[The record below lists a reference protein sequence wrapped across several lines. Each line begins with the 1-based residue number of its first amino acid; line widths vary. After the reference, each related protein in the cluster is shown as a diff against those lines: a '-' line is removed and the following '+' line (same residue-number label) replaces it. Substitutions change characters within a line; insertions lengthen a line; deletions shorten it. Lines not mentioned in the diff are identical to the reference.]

1 MEEKNIRR
9 MEEKN
14 IERMEEQWKGRL
26 EGRGGRDYRR
36 MKITGKNREED

>member
-1 MEEKNIRR
+1 

-14 IERMEEQWKGRL
+14 IERI
-26 EGRGGRDYRR
+26 EGTVEGKIRRKRGRDYRR